1 MVRLL
6 AFLASAFLAAS
17 AAQAANIT
25 TTAPGASG
33 MIFIE
38 GEMVE
43 SDGARFVEAAKRFK
57 TATVSLESGGG
68 NLIGG
73 IAIGTEIRRR
83 GFTTVVPNGATCA
96 SVCATVW
103 LSGVERSAGGSSR
116 IGFHSTYLIVDGKPQ
131 PSAEGNEFHARY
143 LRSIGVSETTI
154 SYIMMAAPGSMTWLT
169 ADAAKSVGIRYASL
183 DATGPAATTIQP
195 KGPAPVV
202 YRDLK
207 VRAAIFTQP
216 TKGTDSCRMIV
227 HADGDIDGHA
237 FATIDLPRHGT
248 AAPAVTFQ
256 TRAMHSDGQPRVV
269 SVDGELYEL
278 DRGASSGSVPAARA
292 KALVQD
298 MQTHPAMH
306 LVALRPD
313 GTTATYRFG
322 VEGLKTAM
330 DRAVK
335 ACKAA

>member
-1 MVRLL
+1 MARLL
-6 AFLASAFLAAS
+6 AFVASAFLAVS
-17 AAQAANIT
+17 SAQAANIT

-33 MIFIE
+33 MIFVE

-73 IAIGTEIRRR
+73 IAMGAEIRRR
-83 GFTTVVPNGATCA
+83 GFSTVVPNGATCA

-116 IGFHSTYLIVDGKPQ
+116 IGFHSSYLIVDGKPQ
-131 PSAEGNEFHARY
+131 PSPEGNEYHSRY

-169 ADAAKSVGIRYASL
+169 DAAAKSVGIRYASL
-183 DATGPAATTIQP
+183 GGTGPAATTLPP
-195 KGPAPVV
+195 KGAMPVV

-207 VRAAIFTQP
+207 VRAAIFTKP
-216 TKGTDSCRMIV
+216 AKGSDSCRMVV

-237 FATIDLPRHGT
+237 FATIDIPRRGG

-256 TRAMHSDGQPRVV
+256 TGAMHADGQPRVV
-269 SVDGELYEL
+269 SVEGELYEL
-278 DRGASSGSVPAARA
+278 DRGASSGSVPADRSR
-292 KALVQD
+292 ALVRDIQA
-298 MQTHPAMH
+298 HPAFHM
-306 LVALRPD
+306 VALRPD

-322 VEGLKTAM
+322 TEGLRTAM
-330 DRAVK
+330 DRAAK
-335 ACKAA
+335 ACGQA